1 MKSASSPITI
11 TFCFKYSF
19 LHLLSI
25 ILYFLSNTAKSNGFH
40 SIIQLPSS
48 GLSRNSSKQKTVV
61 LNIDKFG
68 AKGDGIT
75 DDSKILQDV
84 WKVACSMSSSP
95 AKIVIPS
102 GNSYLVNPTNFGGP
116 CQSHVTLSISGTVV
130 APREPEVWDA
140 FDALKWLYFHDVN
153 DLTVEGGGVINGMGE
168 KWWDQSCKRNK
179 SHPCTNAPRAITF
192 HKCNNLKI
200 RDITLVN
207 SQKNQM
213 VFTNCRHVAASR
225 LRVIAPSDSP
235 NTDGVHISESTHV
248 QLKDSTIAT
257 GDDCV
262 SIVSNSTRISI
273 KNVICGPGHG
283 ISIGSLGKSKSSA
296 KVHDI
301 VVDGV
306 TLFDTEN
313 GVRVKTWQGGSG
325 YARKIVFRNIKMHNV
340 SNPIII
346 DQYYCDSTS
355 PCANQTSAVSIDSI
369 SFRNI
374 KGTSATEEAITLSC
388 SDSHPCKRL
397 YLEDIELVSLSGTT
411 KSFCWEAYGRSSG
424 LIHPPSCLLSAET
437 IFLPNIKSEPT
448 RVQSDDDH
456 ASI

>member
-1 MKSASSPITI
+1 MQSELAEMKSASSPITI
-11 TFCFKYSF
+11 KYSF

-25 ILYFLSNTAKSNGFH
+25 ILYFLSNTAKSNCFQ

-48 GLSRNSSKQKTVV
+48 GLSRNSNKQKTVV
-61 LNIDKFG
+61 LDIDKFG

-102 GNSYLVNPTNFGGP
+102 GNSYLVNPTNLGWP
-116 CQSHVTLSISGTVV
+116 CKSHVTLSISGTIA
-130 APREPEVWDA
+130 APREPAVWDA

-153 DLTVEGGGVINGMGE
+153 DLTVEGGGVING
-168 KWWDQSCKRNK
+168 
-179 SHPCTNAPRAITF
+179 
-192 HKCNNLKI
+192 
-200 RDITLVN
+200 TLLMVN
-207 SQKNQM
+207 SQKNHL

-225 LRVIAPSDSP
+225 IRVIAPSDSP

-248 QLKDSTIAT
+248 KLKDSTIAAE
-257 GDDCV
+257 DDCV

-273 KNVICGPGHG
+273 NNVICGPGHG

-296 KVHDI
+296 TVHVI

-306 TLFDTEN
+306 TMFDTEN
-313 GVRVKTWQGGSG
+313 RVRIKTWQGGSG
-325 YARKIVFRNIKMHNV
+325 YARKIIFQNIKMRNV

-346 DQYYCDSTS
+346 DQYYCDSPS

-388 SDSHPCKRL
+388 RYSHPCKKL
-397 YLEDIELVSLSGTT
+397 YLEDIELVSLSGPA
-411 KSFCWEAYGRSSG
+411 KSFYWKAYGTSSG
-424 LIHPPSCLLSAET
+424 LIHPPSCLSSSET

-448 RVQSDDDH
+448 RVQSDDDR